1 MAQQDDGSGRAPV
14 VIVRPTTSV
23 TSGVA
28 VTQKLVGAAVAFGDI
43 LRRTFGPNGLD
54 KMMYKTNG
62 ENAITN
68 DGAKIVA
75 DLLVKHP
82 AAKAF
87 VQLAESQENACG
99 DGVTG
104 CLLFASELMK
114 EAGRLLERGVHPL
127 VLIEAYQESMAQ
139 TLDILDKRSNV
150 EIDSDSLHSVAKT
163 AMVGKSAEAGGDVL
177 AQLLVECMTTIQSSG
192 RPVRAENVRMTK
204 RGHDSL
210 QETRLIKGVIIDKKF
225 DSERTP
231 KISQPSKVLALT
243 CPLTIQKTK
252 RDAEIEIERPEQMVA
267 FLDAEEKL
275 IEEKINLLKQSGA
288 NVVFTS
294 KEVDERI
301 QHACNNDEILLV
313 GMMEEDG
320 IEDIAAATG
329 ATLINHLDDV
339 TSESL
344 GSVQSALV
352 DVSEHEDGRR
362 TRLIV
367 DVGMNSG
374 LVTIDVGGGQGAA
387 VEEYI
392 RAMYDALRT
401 LESVLQHPGTLLG
414 GGSFHIAAALHL
426 REQAEAISGRQRLA
440 IEAFARALETI
451 PSTLALN
458 AGEDQIDTLLQLRA
472 AHHNHSDQFGVC
484 KNGLIGE
491 IQDVL
496 LSSHTVSH
504 ALQAAVETASGLLR
518 VDQVI
523 SSRGD

>member
-127 VLIEAYQESMAQ
+127 ALVEAYQESMLH
-139 TLDILDKRSNV
+139 TLEVLESRSISDIDADVLRA
-150 EIDSDSLHSVAKT
+150 VAKT
-163 AMVGKSAEAGGDVL
+163 AMVGKSAEAGGDKL
-177 AQLLVECMTTIQSSG
+177 ARLLVDAMMTVQESG
-192 RPVRAENVRMTK
+192 RPVRAEHVRMTK

-210 QETRLIKGVIIDKKF
+210 QDTVLIQGIIVDKKF

-243 CPLTIQKTK
+243 CPLTIQKSK
-252 RDAEIEIERPEQMVA
+252 RDAEIEIERPDQMVA

-275 IEEKINLLKQSGA
+275 IQEKIDILASSGA
-288 NVVFTS
+288 KVIFTS
-294 KEVDERI
+294 KEVDDRI
-301 QHACNNDEILLV
+301 QHACFDNSILLV

-329 ATLINHLDDV
+329 AMLINHLDDV
-339 TSESL
+339 EPASL
-344 GSVQSALV
+344 GSLQSALV
-352 DVSEHEDGRR
+352 EISEREDGRS

-367 DVGMNSG
+367 DVGPASG

-387 VEEYI
+387 VEEYV
-392 RAMYDALRT
+392 RAMYDALRSI
-401 LESVLQHPGTLLG
+401 ESVLEDPATLLG
-414 GGSFHIAAALHL
+414 GGSFHIAAALNL
-426 REQAEAISGRQRLA
+426 REIAESISGRQRLA
-440 IEAFARALETI
+440 IEGFARALETV
-451 PSTLALN
+451 PSTLAMN

-472 AHHNHSDQFGVC
+472 AHRNQSERFGVC
-484 KNGLIGE
+484 SDGQIGE
-491 IQDVL
+491 IEGVL
-496 LSSHTVSH
+496 LSAHAISH
-504 ALQAAVETASGLLR
+504 ALQAAVETACGLLR

>member
-87 VQLAESQENACG
+87 VQLAQSQENACG

-127 VLIEAYQESMAQ
+127 ALVEAYQQSVID
-139 TLDILDKRSNV
+139 TLEILDEYSTNN
-150 EIDSDSLHSVAKT
+150 IDQQSLQSVART
-163 AMVGKSAEAGGDVL
+163 SMVGKSAEAGGDAL
-177 AQLLVECMTTIQSSG
+177 AQLLVEAMMTVKESG
-192 RPVRAENVRMTK
+192 RPVRAENVRMAK
-204 RGHDSL
+204 RGFDSIH
-210 QETRLIKGVIIDKKF
+210 ETRLVKGVILDKKF

-231 KISQPSKVLALT
+231 KISQPSRVLALT

-275 IEEKINLLKQSGA
+275 IQEKIAALATSGA
-288 NVVFTS
+288 RAVFTS
-294 KEVDERI
+294 KEVDDRI
-301 QHACNNDEILLV
+301 QHACNDNDILLV
-313 GMMEEDG
+313 GMLEDDG

-329 ATLINHLDDV
+329 AQLINHLDDV
-339 TSESL
+339 VDENL
-344 GSVQSALV
+344 GDLSSALV
-352 DVSEHEDGRR
+352 HVSEHEDGRR
-362 TRLIV
+362 TRLIIE
-367 DVGMNSG
+367 VGDASG
-374 LVTIDVGGGQGAA
+374 LVTLDVGGGQGVA

-392 RAMYDALRT
+392 RAMYDALRSIECV
-401 LESVLQHPGTLLG
+401 LEDPAAILG
-414 GGSFHIAAALHL
+414 GGSFHVAAALHL
-426 REQAEAISGRQRLA
+426 RERAESVSGRQRLA
-440 IEAFARALETI
+440 IEGFARALETI

-472 AHHNHSDQFGVC
+472 AHRNQSKQFGVC
-484 KNGLIGE
+484 KDGSIGE

-504 ALQAAVETASGLLR
+504 ALQAAVETACGLLR

>member
-127 VLIEAYQESMAQ
+127 VLVEAYQESMNE
-139 TLDILDKRSNV
+139 TLKVMERRSMDDV
-150 EIDSDSLHSVAKT
+150 GKDSLRSIAAT
-163 AMVGKSAEAGGDVL
+163 SMMGKSAEAGGDDL
-177 AQLLVECMTTIQSSG
+177 AELLVECMTTIQASG

-210 QETRLIKGVIIDKKF
+210 KETRLIKGVIIDKKF

-231 KISQPSKVLALT
+231 KILTESNVLALT

-252 RDAEIEIERPEQMVA
+252 RDAEVEIERPEQMIA
-267 FLDAEEKL
+267 FLDAEEQL
-275 IEEKINLLKQSGA
+275 IQSKIDALSASGA
-288 NVVFTS
+288 RVIFTS

-301 QHACNNDEILLV
+301 QHACNEKGILLV
-313 GMMEEDG
+313 GMMEDDG
-320 IEDIAAATG
+320 IEDISAATG
-329 ATLINHLDDV
+329 ASLINHLDDV
-339 TSESL
+339 TSDRL
-344 GSVQSALV
+344 GLIQSALV
-352 DVSEHEDGRR
+352 NVSEREDGRR

-367 DVGMNSG
+367 DVGQNSG

-392 RAMYDALRT
+392 RAMYDALRSI
-401 LESVLQHPGTLLG
+401 ESVLEHRATLLG
-414 GGSFHIAAALHL
+414 GGAFHIAAALHL
-426 REQAEAISGRQRLA
+426 RERAESIAGRQRLA
-440 IEAFARALETI
+440 IEGFARALETI

-472 AHHNHSDQFGVC
+472 AHRNESDRFGVC
-484 KNGLIGE
+484 KDGSIGE
-491 IQDVL
+491 IENVL
-496 LSSHTVSH
+496 LSSFTISH
-504 ALQAAVETASGLLR
+504 ALQAAVETACGLLR